1 MFLIDDS
8 KSMAPYW
15 DQVKVVLEA
24 LSYIVKDCDP
34 DGTELYFTISS
45 QYRRD
50 QNTTGLLKMLN
61 NKSLKGS
68 TDIDL
73 RLNEILEKYKVK
85 LDERSSWMSSI
96 RSIAKKEP
104 KVVRPLNLYIL
115 TNGIWESQST
125 GETPIVNF
133 VQKLLKLGKIK
144 SQVGIQFISFG
155 DNAIGLERM
164 RKLDS
169 KLGRGRKKEDWL

>member
-8 KSMAPYW
+8 QSMAPYW
-15 DQVKVVLEA
+15 EQVKVVLEA

-45 QYRRD
+45 QYRKD
-50 QNTTGLLKMLN
+50 QNTTKLLKMLI
-61 NKSLKGS
+61 NKSLKGL

-73 RLNEILEKYKVK
+73 RLNEILEKYKAK
-85 LDERSSWMSSI
+85 LDEPSSWISSI
-96 RSIAKKEP
+96 RGIAKKEP

-115 TNGIWESQST
+115 TNGVWESQST
-125 GETPIVNF
+125 GETPIINLA
-133 VQKLLKLGKIK
+133 QKLIQLGKIK

-155 DNAIGLERM
+155 DNPVGLERM

-169 KLGRGRKKEDWL
+169 GLGRGRKKEEWL